1 MDDTEFDKLMDQGKN
16 LGFEG
21 KELYDFVDR
30 ERNRRREERDAERAY
45 FRQQAEFE
53 MEQER
58 ERSRLRIQ
66 EERELLTVRQQPTPQ
81 SGQTTASET
90 AGRMQHLSPHKLM
103 PRFNEE
109 RDDLD
114 AYLRRF
120 EHVAQSQRWP
130 REDWATALSL
140 CLSGEALNVFSR
152 MSASECTDYD
162 KLKKALMTRFRLTE
176 EGFRDKFRK
185 ATPNNNETCSQFL
198 TRLRHFLER
207 WVELSGAGNRYDALF
222 ELVLKEQ
229 FLSTCATALEL
240 FLRENTDASLTEMV
254 RRAEQYTEAH
264 GWRNFS
270 RGAAAGERPKTPAIR
285 TGQSGDYQPPAGAK
299 RQPEKHCFLCAR
311 TGHNAES
318 CRLSNGGK
326 GDQRKPCQICGKLG
340 HPAWKCWKKGTR
352 NDSVPAKESAA
363 ACIDDGFLELR
374 NGEKVPVVSAGITE
388 KYTDVAERL
397 PVLTGLV
404 GGQEV
409 RVLRDTGCNTVVVK
423 TSLVNDDDFIGTSA
437 PVYLLDRSV
446 RMLREA
452 WVDVDTPYY
461 TGRLKAKCLDNPI
474 YDLIL
479 GNVEGVRTADDPDVH
494 WRLPKAQEAV
504 SKTAGSQDTRVEVQ
518 EPLTSDTTEERQK
531 GQEIHEANP
540 AVTRSQ
546 SGRQATQKKLRVP
559 QISLGISREALV
571 EEQKSDPTLQTG
583 FNRLNVEKRSKN
595 GDRHVFFMQDGL
607 LQRRFVSKSG
617 EEFSQVVVPEKLRV
631 SIMQLAHDGAMG
643 GHQGAKKTL
652 SKIHTEFFWPGM
664 HADVK
669 RFVASCDICQ
679 RTAPKGHTRKVP
691 LVKVPI
697 ISTPFEKVAIDIVGP
712 LFPRSTQGNKYILTM
727 VDYATRYPDAVA
739 LPSVETERVAEAL
752 VEMFSRVGVPREVLS
767 DRGTNFTS
775 EVMKEV
781 SRLLSLKQLHT
792 TPYHPMANGLVE
804 RFNGTLKQMVKRMCQ
819 EKPKDWDRY
828 LAPLLFAYREVPQE
842 SLGFSPFELL
852 YGRSVRGPL
861 AVLRELWTDT
871 ALSEELKTTYEYVI
885 SLREKLEH
893 TCRLAHEELERAGER
908 YGKYYNLKSRKRSLK
923 PGEQILILLPTDNN
937 KLLMQWKGP
946 FNVVSRRG
954 DVHYEV
960 EIGGSSKIFHIN
972 MLKRY
977 QTRSHDIAGAGA
989 VVNCED
995 PESGDIELLP
1005 PHQAQSFHDVKISDD
1020 LSVQQRTE
1028 VIQLLQ
1034 EHQQIFSDLP
1044 GKTELAECKLELT
1057 SERPVHVRQ
1066 YPMPFALR
1074 GIIEEEV
1081 GDMLKLGIVER
1092 SESPFN
1098 SPVIAVRKPD
1108 GTHRLCID
1116 FRRLNEVLVDD
1127 AEPIPRS
1134 DELLATVGTR
1144 RFFSKLDFAKGY
1156 WQVPLTPEAR
1166 PKTAFATESGHY
1178 QFRYMPFGIKTAPAV
1193 FTKLMRR
1200 VLSSVPDVAYYYD
1213 DVLIASATWGEHCR
1227 TLREVFLRIG
1237 EAGLTVK
1244 PAKCEIGMHQIS
1256 FLGHQI
1262 GAGELSPLSKTL
1274 DKIQKAP
1281 RPATKRQVRSF
1292 LGLAGYYREFISD
1305 YATLTSPLSDLTRK
1319 GLPNNVN
1326 WGADQENAFAQLK
1339 KRLTTAPILKLP
1351 DFERQFV
1358 LRTDASDRGIGAVL
1372 LQEHDH
1378 VLHPVAYAS
1387 RKLLPR
1393 EVAYSTVEKEALALV
1408 WGIEKFQVFL
1418 YGRRFLVQT
1427 DHEPLKFIQGAKS
1440 SNGRVLRWSLK
1451 LQQYSF
1457 RVQHIKGSENVGA
1470 DYMSRIDDEEA

>member
-1 MDDTEFDKLMDQGKN
+1 MEDTDFDKLMEQGR
-16 LGFEG
+16 GFGLEG
-21 KELYDFVDR
+21 RELYDFVER
-30 ERNRRREERDAERAY
+30 ERSKRKEERDAERAY
-45 FRQQAEFE
+45 FRQLAEFE

-58 ERSRLRIQ
+58 EKSRLRIQ
-66 EERELLTVRQQPTPQ
+66 EERERLSLRQQSTPQ
-81 SGQTTASET
+81 SGQTTGSEA
-90 AGRMQHLSPHKLM
+90 AGRMHPISPHKLM
-103 PRFNEE
+103 PPFNEA

-152 MSASECTDYD
+152 MPASDCTDYE
-162 KLKKALMTRFRLTE
+162 KLRKALMIRFRLTE
-176 EGFRDKFRK
+176 EGFREKFRR
-185 ATPNNNETCSQFL
+185 ATPNNNETCSLFL
-198 TRLRHFLER
+198 TRLRNFLER
-207 WVELSGAGNRYDALF
+207 WVDLAGTGNSYEALF

-229 FLSTCATALEL
+229 FLSTCATTLEL
-240 FLRENTDASLTEMV
+240 FLREKTDASLGDMV
-254 RRAEQYTEAH
+254 QRAEQYTEAH

-270 RGAAAGERPKTPAIR
+270 RMAAARERPKAPTIQM
-285 TGQSGDYQPPAGAK
+285 GQSRDYQPLNGAK
-299 RQPEKHCFLCAR
+299 RQTEKRCFLCSS
-311 TGHNAES
+311 TTHNAEN
-318 CRLSNGGK
+318 CKLSNGGK
-326 GDQRKPCQICGKLG
+326 GDPRKPCQICGRPG
-340 HPAWKCWKKGTR
+340 HPSWKCWKKETN
-352 NDSVPAKESAA
+352 NDRASTKESAA
-363 ACIDDGFLELR
+363 ACIDEGFLELK
-374 NGEKVPVVSAGITE
+374 NGERVPVVSAGITE
-388 KYTDVAERL
+388 KYTEVTERL

-404 GGQEV
+404 GGREV
-409 RVLRDTGCNTVVVK
+409 RVLRDTGCNTVIVK
-423 TSLVNDDDFIGTSA
+423 TSLVNHDDFTGTSA

-452 WVDVDTPYY
+452 WVDVETPFYS
-461 TGRLKAKCLDNPI
+461 GRLKAKCMENPI

-479 GNVEGVRTADDPDVH
+479 GNVEGVRPADDPDLH
-494 WRLPKAQEAV
+494 WNLQKKYDVGSNVDA
-504 SKTAGSQDTRVEVQ
+504 SQDAKAEGQ
-518 EPLTSDTTEERQK
+518 ELLTDDGTGEEQK
-531 GQEIHEANP
+531 GQEVPQANP

-546 SGRQATQKKLRVP
+546 SCRETTRKKLRVP
-559 QISLGISREALV
+559 EASLDVSREALV
-571 EEQKSDPTLQTG
+571 EEQKKDLTLQAG
-583 FNRLNVEKRSKN
+583 FNRLNVEKHSKN
-595 GDRHVFFMQDGL
+595 GDRHTFFIQEGL
-607 LQRRFVSKSG
+607 LQRRYVSKSG
-617 EEFSQVVVPEKLRV
+617 EEFSQVVVPEKFRV
-631 SIMQLAHDGAMG
+631 PIMHLAHDGAMG
-643 GHQGAKKTL
+643 GHQGVKKTL
-652 SKIHTEFFWPGM
+652 SKVRTEFFWPGM
-664 HADVK
+664 QADMK

-804 RFNGTLKQMVKRMCQ
+804 RFNGTLKQMIKRMCQ
-819 EKPKDWDRY
+819 EKPHDWDRY
-828 LAPLLFAYREVPQE
+828 LAPL
-842 SLGFSPFELL
+842 
-852 YGRSVRGPL
+852 
-861 AVLRELWTDT
+861 
-871 ALSEELKTTYEYVI
+871 YEYVI

-923 PGEQILILLPTDNN
+923 PGEQVLILLPTDNN

-946 FNVVSRRG
+946 FNVVSKKG
-954 DVHYEV
+954 DADYEV
-960 EIGGSSKIFHIN
+960 EVGSSCKIFHIN

-977 QTRSHDIAGAGA
+977 QKRSPEIAGAGA
-989 VVNCED
+989 IVSCED
-995 PESGDIELLP
+995 PESGDIELLQ
-1005 PHQAQSFHDVKISDD
+1005 PHQLQSFRDVKISDH
-1020 LSVQQRTE
+1020 LSVQQKAE
-1028 VIQLLQ
+1028 VTQLLQ
-1034 EHQQIFSDLP
+1034 EHQKIFSDLP
-1044 GKTELAECKLELT
+1044 GRTGLTECKLELT

-1066 YPMPFALR
+1066 YPMPFSVR

-1081 GDMLKLGIVER
+1081 AEMLKLGIVER
-1092 SESPFN
+1092 SDSPFN

-1134 DELLATVGTR
+1134 DELLAAVGTK

-1156 WQVPLTPEAR
+1156 WQVPLALEAR
-1166 PKTAFATESGHY
+1166 PKTAFATVSGHY
-1178 QFRYMPFGIKTAPAV
+1178 QFCYMPFGIKTAPAV

-1200 VLSSVPDVAYYYD
+1200 VLSDVPDVAYYYD
-1213 DVLIASATWGEHCR
+1213 DVLVASTTWEEHCR
-1227 TLREVFLRIG
+1227 TLREVFIRIG
-1237 EAGLTVK
+1237 KAGLTVK
-1244 PAKCEIGMHQIS
+1244 PAKCEIGMQQIS

-1262 GAGELSPLSKTL
+1262 GAGELSPLSGTL
-1274 DKIQKAP
+1274 DKIQRAP
-1281 RPATKRQVRSF
+1281 RPTTKRQVRSF

-1319 GLPNNVN
+1319 GLPNTVK
-1326 WGADQENAFAQLK
+1326 WGPDQESAFVQLK
-1339 KRLTTAPILKLP
+1339 KCLTTTPILKLP
-1351 DFERQFV
+1351 DFERPFV

-1372 LQEHDH
+1372 LQEHEQI
-1378 VLHPVAYAS
+1378 LHPVAYAS

-1408 WGIEKFQVFL
+1408 WGVEKFQVFL

-1427 DHEPLKFIQGAKS
+1427 DHEPLKFIQGAKC

-1470 DYMSRIDDEEA
+1470 DYMSRVGDEEA